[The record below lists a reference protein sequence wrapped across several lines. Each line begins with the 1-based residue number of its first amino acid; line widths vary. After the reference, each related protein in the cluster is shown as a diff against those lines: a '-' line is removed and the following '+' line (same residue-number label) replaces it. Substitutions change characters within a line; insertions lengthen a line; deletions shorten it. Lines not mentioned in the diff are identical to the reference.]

1 MDYGKMAYLKAEELE
16 GRISV
21 NTRRLPAS
29 ASFAPSVPLRA
40 PYRIAEIKGTGG
52 IAVMVKLTLYAATA
66 VDGRIAASLNG
77 VTFADCRVTFTG
89 THSEVL
95 LGAAE
100 LSGGAILA
108 LEPSG
113 LAAARLERAEVVTIG
128 GDGVGK
134 EVSDFAV
141 AESGGHVLAV
151 FGRSMSVI
159 GRPIADGALGDEHV
173 LGRGNALD
181 ACGCP
186 DGYYLVY
193 DDPLGNLWVKRLDAT
208 LQETATAYAGRD
220 VTSPAVF
227 ADGDGVYLAFVQD
240 GEVYVRTCTADLR
253 FVGEP
258 VAAGF
263 GYADGVAFVRGAP
276 TPMLIVQSR
285 GKCYLKTAESG
296 ERTDGTVGFAAACT
310 LEGIDV

>member
-29 ASFAPSVPLRA
+29 ASFAPSVPLRDS
-40 PYRIAEIKGTGG
+40 YRIAEIKGTGG
-52 IAVMVKLTLYAATA
+52 IAVMVKLTLYAAAA

-77 VTFADCRVTFTG
+77 VTFADCRVAFTG
-89 THSEVL
+89 THAEVL

-100 LSGGAILA
+100 LAGGAVLA
-108 LEPSG
+108 IEPEN

-134 EVSDFAV
+134 EVSGFAV
-141 AESGGHVLAV
+141 AESDRGILAV

-159 GRPIADGALGDEHV
+159 GRPVTDGTLGSERV

-181 ACGCP
+181 ACGFE

-193 DDPLGNLWVKRLDAT
+193 DDPLGNLWVKRLDAD
-208 LQETATAYAGRD
+208 LSETATAYAGRG

-227 ADGDGVYLAFVQD
+227 ADSAGVYLAFVQD
-240 GEVYVRTCTADLR
+240 GEVYVRTCTTDLR
-253 FVGEP
+253 FIGES
-258 VAAGF
+258 VATGF

-285 GKCYLKTAESG
+285 GKCYLKTAEAG
-296 ERTDGTVGFAAACT
+296 ERTDGTVGFTVNCT
-310 LEGIDV
+310 LEGKDV